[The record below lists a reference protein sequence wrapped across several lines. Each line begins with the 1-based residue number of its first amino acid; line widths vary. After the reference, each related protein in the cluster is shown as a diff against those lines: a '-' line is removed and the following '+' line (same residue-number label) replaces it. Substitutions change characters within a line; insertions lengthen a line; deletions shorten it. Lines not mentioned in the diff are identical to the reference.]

1 MTSKVKPRIGSHL
14 EWHGNKLRVVVM
26 VPPSLQERVGSTKLR
41 EALGTGDPKVAEA
54 LKHGVIQRLK
64 DRIQAAHKGTLP
76 SPITKQAMQW
86 REAIALHPG
95 TGEPHEVTV
104 RDVLIDDVLPGIIAK
119 HGEDQAEHML
129 AIAEGR
135 LTPLSLYVDE
145 MAATRKYP
153 ARTEAKLRHAMKLLT
168 AWCEQRGLAAAVET
182 FDRKTTYAF
191 FQEAF
196 VQAGKNPET
205 ANDQLKWYGR
215 FWKWMIEAGHL
226 PEGAANPWQ
235 GRRMKSDRKKRE
247 AQGQAKRPFTD
258 DEVFILLRDIKDQ
271 PIPDFAR
278 VAALSGMRPTEIAS
292 LTVGDCKDGLFTVRD
307 GKTVSAIRRVPI
319 HPALLTIVTTRT
331 KGLPDDA
338 PLFRDLPGKA
348 SDTRGPYAAL
358 SQRFTRR
365 RRELGIGETIANS
378 KQETVDFYSF
388 RRWFMKKAGEAL
400 ASGAVGFTP
409 WTIAE
414 VVGHSK
420 ESGELPLGLTMGRYP
435 GPAPDEAKRA
445 CVAAVILPTELSDK
459 GRAAEAERN
468 ARLAK
473 ETDAAS

>member
-1 MTSKVKPRIGSHL
+1 MASKPRPRIGSHL

-41 EALGTGDPKVAEA
+41 ESLGTGDPKVAEA

-64 DRIQAAHKGTLP
+64 DRIQAAHKGTMP
-76 SPITKQAMQW
+76 SPVTKQAMQW
-86 REAIALHPG
+86 REAINLHPG
-95 TGEPHEVTV
+95 TGEPREVTV
-104 RDVLIDDVLPGIIAK
+104 LDVLIEDVLPGIIAK

-153 ARTEAKLRHAMKLLT
+153 ARTEAKLRHAMKVLT
-168 AWCEQRGLAAAVET
+168 DWCEQKGQAAAVET

-191 FQEAF
+191 FQEIF

-205 ANDQLKWYGR
+205 ANDTLKWYGR
-215 FWKWMIEAGHL
+215 FWKWLVEAGHL
-226 PEGAANPWQ
+226 PEGASNPWQ

-258 DEVFILLRDIKDQ
+258 DEVFILLRDIDDQ

-292 LTVGDCKDGLFTVRD
+292 LTVGDAKDGFFTVRD

-319 HPALLTIVTTRT
+319 HPSLTSIVTARTR
-331 KGLPDDA
+331 GASDDA

-365 RRELGIGETIANS
+365 RRDLKIGEAIANS

-388 RRWFMKKAGEAL
+388 RRWFMKKAGDVL
-400 ASGAVGFTP
+400 AQGGAGFTP

-435 GPAPDEAKRA
+435 GPATDAAKRA
-445 CVAAVILPTELSDK
+445 CIEAVVLPTKLSTAS
-459 GRAAEAERN
+459 R
-468 ARLAK
+468 
-473 ETDAAS
+473 TDLL